1 MGAFAHEEDVPV
13 FPFDIPPS
21 VDVVP
26 EFERLR
32 DEAPVTRV
40 RLSTG
45 GDAYLVT
52 RYDDVRR
59 VYADPLFSRARLVEP
74 EQPVLL
80 PGNKLPHVL
89 INTDAPE
96 HTRLRKLV
104 TRAFTARAVERLRPR
119 VEEITD
125 ELLDGLLEVGP
136 PADAVADFALPLPA
150 SLIAELMGIPRADVT
165 RLQHWLEHILSISAH
180 TAEATQAA
188 LGELTGYL
196 GQLIATKREN
206 PADDL
211 TSALI
216 QVRDGG
222 DQLSEAELMFML
234 HLLLAGGFETTATLI
249 PNALM
254 TLFRQRDQW
263 ERLCEDPNLV
273 PLAVEELLRYVPI
286 TRSGL
291 ERVATE
297 DVQLSGV
304 TVPAGS
310 TVLPLVNAAHFD
322 PTFVSDPQRLDVAR
336 PPSPHLGFGHGIHHC
351 VGASLGRM
359 ELTTAVSALVTRM
372 PNLHLAVPEN
382 DLEWKAGLITRGP
395 LRLPIAW

>member
-1 MGAFAHEEDVPV
+1 MADDTPI

-21 VDVVP
+21 IDVVP

-32 DEAPVTRV
+32 SEAPVTRV

-45 GDAYLVT
+45 GEAYLVA

-74 EQPVLL
+74 DQPVLL

-89 INTDAPE
+89 LNTDAPE

-104 TRAFTARAVERLRPR
+104 TRAFTARAVERMRPR
-119 VEEITD
+119 VEEITED
-125 ELLDGLLEVGP
+125 LIDGLLEVGP

-150 SLIAELMGIPRADVT
+150 ALIAELMGIPRGDVT
-165 RLQHWLEHILSISAH
+165 RLQRWLEHILSVSAH
-180 TAEATQAA
+180 TPEETQTAV
-188 LGELTGYL
+188 GELTGYL
-196 GQLIATKREN
+196 VQLIATKRDHPGE
-206 PADDL
+206 DL

-216 QVRDGG
+216 QVRDAG
-222 DQLSEAELMFML
+222 DQLSEPELIFML
-234 HLLLAGGFETTATLI
+234 HLLLAGGYETTATLL
-249 PNALM
+249 PNALI
-254 TLFRQRDQW
+254 TLFRNRDQW
-263 ERLCEDPNLV
+263 DRLCDDPTLV

-297 DVQLSGV
+297 DVELSGV
-304 TVPAGS
+304 TVPAGT

-322 PTFVSDPQRLDVAR
+322 PALVPDPQRLDVTR

-351 VGASLGRM
+351 VGASLGRL
-359 ELTTAVSALVTRM
+359 ELATALTALVTRM
-372 PNLHLAVPEN
+372 PELHLAGPEA
-382 DLEWKAGLITRGP
+382 DVAWKQGLITRGP
-395 LRLPIAW
+395 LELSVAW